1 MRERAHLAGG
11 WLTAGPD
18 GEHFRVTAFI
28 PFGARDATPGE
39 EPAGSA
45 AGGTFGDTAAP
56 GARPALAAAGVALP
70 AAPASEASGQEADDR
85 A

>member
-28 PFGARDATPGE
+28 PYGTLQATTGDDA
-39 EPAGSA
+39 ADDA
-45 AGGTFGDTAAP
+45 ATDTFGEIS
-56 GARPALAAAGVALP
+56 GAEVQPTLAATSVSRQAG
-70 AAPASEASGQEADDR
+70 AAREADNCG
-85 A
+85 